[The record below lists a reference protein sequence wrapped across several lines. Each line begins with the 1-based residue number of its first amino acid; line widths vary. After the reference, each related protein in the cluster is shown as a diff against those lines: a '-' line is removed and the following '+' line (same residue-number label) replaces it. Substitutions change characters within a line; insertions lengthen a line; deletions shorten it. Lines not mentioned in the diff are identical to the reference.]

1 MIKLMNKQKINN
13 LFQLNNKTA
22 VIIGAGGHLCSEM
35 ARGLAYNGCSVALLD
50 IRIHKV
56 EKIQRELKSNGY
68 NKVICQKINAEKK
81 QDHIKALAKII
92 KRFNKVDILIN
103 GAGIN
108 SPKSFFDIELNE
120 WNSVISSQLTATFLG
135 CQIFGKHMVKNQK
148 GSIINISSASAGPPL
163 SKAFAYSASKAGIKN
178 LTQNLGREWGK
189 EGVRVNAIRPGFFP
203 TEWNKKNFIT
213 PKRKKSILNHTP
225 MNRYGNPNELIG
237 AILWLASDSSSFVT
251 GTEIAIDGGFSSM
264 TI

>member
-92 KRFNKVDILIN
+92 KDLI
-103 GAGIN
+103 
-108 SPKSFFDIELNE
+108 K
-120 WNSVISSQLTATFLG
+120 
-135 CQIFGKHMVKNQK
+135 
-148 GSIINISSASAGPPL
+148 
-163 SKAFAYSASKAGIKN
+163 
-178 LTQNLGREWGK
+178 
-189 EGVRVNAIRPGFFP
+189 
-203 TEWNKKNFIT
+203 
-213 PKRKKSILNHTP
+213 
-225 MNRYGNPNELIG
+225 
-237 AILWLASDSSSFVT
+237 
-251 GTEIAIDGGFSSM
+251 
-264 TI
+264 